1 MKKKHIF
8 KKIIIVFIILFVGS
22 KLLNGCEKKKPYVW
36 PNSEIAD
43 LIPQPKSNLGEVNW
57 DNEDSFDID
66 VYKTSREDYETY
78 VESCKE
84 AGFTVDYS
92 RHDDS
97 YYADDDNGNSLSL
110 RYDANEKK
118 MNISLHEPYDLE
130 EDETNKEDSGET
142 DQKTEEAHTG
152 IRDEFKEMMDSYEA
166 FFDEYIEFME
176 KYEKSNNSVSLMSD
190 YLDYMNKYTEYM
202 TKMEEIDEDELSNE
216 EMIYFIEVQSRISSK
231 LLEVSE

>member
-1 MKKKHIF
+1 
-8 KKIIIVFIILFVGS
+8 
-22 KLLNGCEKKKPYVW
+22 
-36 PNSEIAD
+36 
-43 LIPQPKSNLGEVNW
+43 
-57 DNEDSFDID
+57 
-66 VYKTSREDYETY
+66 
-78 VESCKE
+78 
-84 AGFTVDYS
+84 
-92 RHDDS
+92 
-97 YYADDDNGNSLSL
+97 
-110 RYDANEKK
+110 

-142 DQKTEEAHTG
+142 DQKTEEEAHTG